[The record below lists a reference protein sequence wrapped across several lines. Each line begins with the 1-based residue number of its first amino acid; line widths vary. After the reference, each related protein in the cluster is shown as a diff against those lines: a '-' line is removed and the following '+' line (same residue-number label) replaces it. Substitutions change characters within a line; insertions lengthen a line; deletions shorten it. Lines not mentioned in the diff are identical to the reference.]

1 MNNSN
6 VTVYTSY
13 PVNQII
19 KKKKKPGI
27 EKKGR
32 KRGRRGCNGKMYG
45 RIKKELKSFDQVK
58 SRMKP

>member
-19 KKKKKPGI
+19 KKRKNPESKRKEEREGGEDVI
-27 EKKGR
+27 EK
-32 KRGRRGCNGKMYG
+32 CM
-45 RIKKELKSFDQVK
+45 EE
-58 SRMKP
+58 